1 MARYRIRYWRD
12 FPSVVMAEDGEGR
25 VKELLPQRFQDA
37 IDRAAMVS
45 GSSDSDAYLEGWEWG
60 PVKDMPGPANR
71 VAKLLVVKLD
81 GEFTDERLTEMV
93 TAHRRSATGE

>member
-12 FPSVVMAEDGEGR
+12 FPSVVTAEDGEGQ

-45 GSSDSDAYLEGWEWG
+45 GSSDSDAYLDGWAWG
-60 PVKDMPGPANR
+60 PVKDLPGTANH
-71 VAKLLVVKLD
+71 VAKLLVAKLD
-81 GEFTDERLTEMV
+81 TEFTDERLAEMV
-93 TAHRRSATGE
+93 QSHRRSVNGE